1 MQANLA
7 LRKPEIAMA
16 SPNATDTSVEATV
29 IIPMT
34 RRSTPDSVAPS
45 LASRRSHLIETIRD
59 HPAWTAYSIV
69 HVRSTAPP
77 TNQPIIPTEVVGS
90 LNKPAS

>member
-7 LRKPEIAMA
+7 PLKPEIAMA
-16 SPNATDTSVEATV
+16 NPDATDTSVEATI

-45 LASRRSHLIETIRD
+45 LASGRSHSKGTTRA

-69 HVRSTAPP
+69 HVKSMTLLI
-77 TNQPIIPTEVVGS
+77 NQPIIPTENVGF
-90 LNKPAS
+90 LNRPAS